1 MKTKIMKW
9 GNSHGIRIPSSI
21 MKSKNISVNEE
32 LEVREC
38 AEGLLIVIP
47 KPRER
52 INLDALLDSITP
64 EMLHEEADFGPAEGN
79 EIW

>member
-32 LEVREC
+32 LELREC
-38 AEGLLIVIP
+38 AEG
-47 KPRER
+47 
-52 INLDALLDSITP
+52 
-64 EMLHEEADFGPAEGN
+64 H
-79 EIW
+79 